1 MLPTPDV
8 VAGRRAVRAA
18 VAAGAAAVGPD
29 TGTAVAPGEPRGDE
43 GPQVLVACSGGA
55 DSLALA
61 ACVALEGL
69 RGLAVVVDHGLQPGS
84 AAVADRAAAQCR
96 DLGLEAVVVP
106 VVVAAAGGPEAA
118 ARSAR
123 YAALEAVRAERV
135 PTGPI
140 LLGHTLDDQA
150 ETVLLALARGSG
162 ARALAGMPAARGA
175 LRRPF
180 LELRRT
186 QTEQICA
193 DLGLTPWQDPTNAAP
208 PDGAG
213 WPLRSQVRASVLP
226 EIVRVLGPGVP
237 AALARTAALLRDDD
251 AALEELADALR
262 ARATTATGLDTAA
275 LAEAPAAVRRRV
287 LRAAAAAA
295 GAGALTQVHLGQL
308 DALVV
313 AWHGQGPAH
322 LPGGVRAQRRCG
334 RLVLH
339 TPTPA

>member
-8 VAGRRAVRAA
+8 VAGRRAVRAV
-18 VAAGAAAVGPD
+18 VAAEGDGAETEGAR
-29 TGTAVAPGEPRGDE
+29 PRL
-43 GPQVLVACSGGA
+43 VVACSGGA

-84 AAVADRAAAQCR
+84 AAVAQRAAEQCR
-96 DLGLEAVVVP
+96 DLGLDAVVVP
-106 VVVAAAGGPEAA
+106 VVVSAAGGPEAA

-123 YAALEAVRAERV
+123 YAALEGVRAERV
-135 PTGPI
+135 PGGPI

-150 ETVLLALARGSG
+150 ETVLLALTRGSG
-162 ARALAGMPAARGA
+162 ARALAGMPAARGS

-180 LELRRT
+180 LGLRRT

-208 PDGAG
+208 ADGAG

-226 EIVRVLGPGVP
+226 ELVRVLGSGVP

-251 AALEELADALR
+251 AALEEIAEALR
-262 ARATTATGLDTAA
+262 VRATGVDGLDVAL
-275 LAEAPAAVRRRV
+275 LAEAPPAVRRRA

-295 GAGALTQVHLGQL
+295 GAGALTQVHLAQL

-322 LPGGVRAQRRCG
+322 LPGGVRAQRTCG

>member
-1 MLPTPDV
+1 MRALLAHEGGGPGAGDA
-8 VAGRRAVRAA
+8 AGRR
-18 VAAGAAAVGPD
+18 GA
-29 TGTAVAPGEPRGDE
+29 
-43 GPQVLVACSGGA
+43 GPQLVVACSGGA

-69 RGLAVVVDHGLQPGS
+69 RGLAVVVDHGVQAGS
-84 AAVADRAAAQCR
+84 AQVAQRTAEQCR
-96 DLGLEAVVVP
+96 DLGLDAVVAP

-123 YAALEAVRAERV
+123 YAALEAVRTERV
-135 PTGPI
+135 PDGPI

-180 LELRRT
+180 LGLRRT

-193 DLGLTPWQDPTNAAP
+193 DLGLAPWQDPTNTAP

-226 EIVRVLGPGVP
+226 ELVRVLGPGVP

-251 AALEELADALR
+251 AALEEIAEALR
-262 ARATTATGLDTAA
+262 ARATGADGLDVAL
-275 LAEAPAAVRRRV
+275 LAEASPAVRRRA

-295 GAGALTQVHLGQL
+295 GAAALTQVHVAQL

-313 AWHGQGPAH
+313 AWHGQGAAH
-322 LPGGVRAQRRCG
+322 LPGGVRAQRTCG